1 MTADQTAYIV
11 IGYGDCVDT
20 NVIIPA
26 SYNGLPVVGIGDEA
40 FSGCSSLTSITYTGT
55 KAEWKKTR
63 IEKSASGITCT
74 VICSDGTIEDCAF

>member
-55 KAEWKKTR
+55 KAEWEK
-63 IEKSASGITCT
+63 IERSASGITCT